1 MTIETQAETPTDD
14 QPSEVKS
21 LSEHDADTAP
31 KPDDDTGN
39 PNAEAA
45 RYRTRLRE
53 TETERDTLAGRLAG
67 MQRAEAE
74 RIAGA
79 GLRRASDLWM
89 DGRDVAEL
97 RDERRQHRPGEGH
110 RRGHLGAR
118 RSTRARGARQA
129 TAEARPVPGAR
140 PVDAIGYGLER
151 RTARRQTVGRARYRV
166 GGPHKSADCLTF
178 LCGPAGNQ
186 ASHVAQGLGASPV
199 FSKARRG
206 DRYTGFAT

>member
-1 MTIETQAETPTDD
+1 MKFT
-14 QPSEVKS
+14 
-21 LSEHDADTAP
+21 SEHDADTAP

-79 GLRRASDLWM
+79 GLSRASDLWI

-97 RDERRQHRPGEGH
+97 LDDDGNIDPEKVTAEVTSVLDGRPG
-110 RRGHLGAR
+110 LAVP
-118 RSTRARGARQA
+118 
-129 TAEARPVPGAR
+129 ARPR
-140 PVDAIGYGLER
+140 PRPDPSQGRDQSMPSDTAWSDVLRGGR
-151 RTARRQTVGRARYRV
+151 R
-166 GGPHKSADCLTF
+166 
-178 LCGPAGNQ
+178 
-186 ASHVAQGLGASPV
+186 
-199 FSKARRG
+199 
-206 DRYTGFAT
+206 